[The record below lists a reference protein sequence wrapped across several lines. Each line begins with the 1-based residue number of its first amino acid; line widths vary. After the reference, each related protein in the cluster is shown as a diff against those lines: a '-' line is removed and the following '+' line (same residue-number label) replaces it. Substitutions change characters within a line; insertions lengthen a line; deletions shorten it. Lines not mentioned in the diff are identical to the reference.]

1 MDEATYHE
9 AIHRIEQFTI
19 FLAVAGTIL
28 AWAVFDYRH
37 ALGFA
42 AGTIL
47 AYLSFLIMKRLAN
60 ALGST
65 HSEGTTKKQPRAGSA
80 VGVALRYVVI
90 GGVLFGLTK
99 YGGVSLW
106 PIFAGLMTTVAAVL
120 AEIVYELWALRKS

>member
-1 MDEATYHE
+1 MDEAHYRQ
-9 AIHRIEQFTI
+9 ALQRIEQFTV
-19 FLAVAGTIL
+19 FLAVVGVVL
-28 AWAVFDYRH
+28 AWGVYSLQH

-42 AGTIL
+42 VGTVL

-60 ALGST
+60 ALGPDAQTSQ
-65 HSEGTTKKQPRAGSA
+65 KKPRAGSA

-90 GGVLFGLTK
+90 AGVLFGLTK

-120 AEIVYELWALRKS
+120 AEIIYELWSFRKS